1 MIRKIA
7 PQIASVGLMAGLLTL
22 AVACDAGG
30 QVERDPTPDEPER
43 YEEGPPEADEI
54 LSDTRVPERIGEN
67 VEMRSDMQSSDPL
80 EDYAIFA
87 GGCFWCVEADFEK
100 MEGVDAVVSGYSGGT
115 TEDPTYKTYEK
126 GGHREV
132 AKIYYDPWAI
142 SYRTLADRFFRTVD
156 PTDDGGQF
164 CDRGFGYTTAIYV
177 KDDEQRAAAEAAKM
191 EAEEVLDREIVT
203 PILDAREFYAAEEYH
218 QDYYE
223 KSSVRYNLYRR
234 GCGRDARLRSLWGD
248 EAWVGK

>member
-1 MIRKIA
+1 MQTDMDA
-7 PQIASVGLMAGLLTL
+7 NDMA
-22 AVACDAGG
+22 AG
-30 QVERDPTPDEPER
+30 
-43 YEEGPPEADEI
+43 
-54 LSDTRVPERIGEN
+54 
-67 VEMRSDMQSSDPL
+67 DPL

-115 TEDPTYKTYEK
+115 SDDPTYKTYEK
-126 GGHREV
+126 DGHREV
-132 AKIYYDPWAI
+132 AKIYYDPSVI
-142 SYRTLADRFFRTVD
+142 TYRTLADRFFRTVD

-191 EAEEVLDREIVT
+191 EAEDVLDREIVT
-203 PILDAREFYAAEEYH
+203 PILDAREFHAAEEYH
-218 QDYYE
+218 QDYYK

-248 EAWVGK
+248 EAWIK

>member
-1 MIRKIA
+1 MDEA
-7 PQIASVGLMAGLLTL
+7 AS
-22 AVACDAGG
+22 D
-30 QVERDPTPDEPER
+30 
-43 YEEGPPEADEI
+43 
-54 LSDTRVPERIGEN
+54 N
-67 VEMRSDMQSSDPL
+67 PL
-80 EDYAIFA
+80 DDYAIFA

-115 TEDPTYKTYEK
+115 SEDPTYKTYEQ

-132 AKIYYDPWAI
+132 AKIYYDPSAI
-142 SYRTLADRFFRTVD
+142 TYRTLADRFFRTVD

-177 KDDEQRAAAEAAKM
+177 TDDEQRAAAEAAKM
-191 EAEEVLDREIVT
+191 EAEDALDREIVT
-203 PILDAREFYAAEEYH
+203 PILDARDFYEAEEYH
-218 QDYYE
+218 QDYYK

-248 EAWVGK
+248 EAWIK